1 MFKNHFMPEILL
13 ISVTGLAV
21 AAALEDFRS
30 RILPDKLNSFIA
42 VLSIILLGITWGSWD
57 GSNITLWFAIV
68 AFHMVLVIV
77 PPYGLGGG
85 DLKLIAALGLSA
97 SYLALLV
104 PWLVLSYFLAAI
116 AGIWKKISQDNS
128 TLPFGP
134 WLVTA
139 WIVIFV
145 GQSACV
151 EMVNC
156 R

>member
-1 MFKNHFMPEILL
+1 MSPAVYMIVHFVL
-13 ISVTGLAV
+13 INARNVIFS
-21 AAALEDFRS
+21 
-30 RILPDKLNSFIA
+30 
-42 VLSIILLGITWGSWD
+42 
-57 GSNITLWFAIV
+57 LWIAIV
-68 AFHMVLVIV
+68 AFHMVLVIL

-104 PWLVLSYFLAAI
+104 PWLVLSYFLVAI